1 MDLLTVP
8 ILPKMP
14 VRWPG
19 AYGSGSL
26 TPEPIALCSRTCLG
40 RGDGGSCGLS
50 TSKLT
55 SNRRVRRWAT
65 EAGLVGAA
73 ALSAFAVA
81 HASLPRSDFKSQNLP
96 AIRASLTPSPAPQAA
111 EVLIA
116 FEEPVPGHAVVSP
129 FGLRQLPWEGNGRLH
144 EGVDISADAGV
155 AVRAAAEGV
164 VVSAGEKGG
173 YGRYVAVRHAEGLTS
188 FYAHL
193 GRIGAGIKPGMSVVA
208 GTELGRVGSTGTST
222 GPHLHFEIRDAKDH
236 PLNPAMFLGKAFAD
250 AGDLPL
256 DKAQRYS
263 GRVRIAVVSHI
274 PDSKLALMHAQVAQ
288 PVIIRR
294 DSAKDLAMA
303 ERNLQGVASS
313 AAGVDGLSGL
323 AIGPDGRPRA
333 QLNF

>member
-1 MDLLTVP
+1 M
-8 ILPKMP
+8 
-14 VRWPG
+14 
-19 AYGSGSL
+19 
-26 TPEPIALCSRTCLG
+26 
-40 RGDGGSCGLS
+40 
-50 TSKLT
+50 TSD
-55 SNRRVRRWAT
+55 RRVRRWAT
-65 EAGLVGAA
+65 EAVIVGAA

-81 HASLPRSDFKSQNLP
+81 HASLPKPAFKSQTLP
-96 AIRASLTPSPAPQAA
+96 AIRASLTPMAAPRAAEA

-116 FEEPVPGHAVVSP
+116 FEEPVPGYAVVSP

-144 EGVDISADAGV
+144 EGVDISAEAGV

-193 GRIGAGIKPGMSVVA
+193 GRIGTGVKTGLAVVA

-222 GPHLHFEIRDAKDH
+222 GPHLHFEIRDAKDR
-236 PLNPAMFLGKAFAD
+236 PLNPAMFLGKAFAE

-256 DKAQRYS
+256 DKAKRYS

-274 PDSKLALMHAQVAQ
+274 PESKLALMQAKAAQ

-294 DSAKDLAMA
+294 DTAKDLAMA
-303 ERNLQGVASS
+303 ERNLQGVANS
-313 AAGVDGLSGL
+313 AAGMDGISGL
-323 AIGPDGRPRA
+323 AIGLDGRPRA